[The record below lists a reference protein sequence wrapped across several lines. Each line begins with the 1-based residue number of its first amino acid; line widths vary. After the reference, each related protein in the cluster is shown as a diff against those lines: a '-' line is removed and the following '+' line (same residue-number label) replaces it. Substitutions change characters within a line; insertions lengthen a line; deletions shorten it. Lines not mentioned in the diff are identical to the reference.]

1 MREINGSQ
9 VNTDWPQ
16 PLEQSGNGRWLKA
29 ATILTTATSTDLAAV
44 FNNLGLSY
52 FENDQFGDAVNQYTQ
67 AINKEDPGRKQELSF
82 YYKNRGLAQ
91 YHLGD
96 MTNALE
102 NYKQAILLNPDNAD
116 NYFNRGNVYLY

>member
-1 MREINGSQ
+1 MTSAN
-9 VNTDWPQ
+9 
-16 PLEQSGNGRWLKA
+16 
-29 ATILTTATSTDLAAV
+29 STDLAAV

-91 YHLGD
+91 YHLGVMD
-96 MTNALE
+96 SALD
-102 NYKQAILLNPDNAD
+102 NYEHAIRYNPDNAD
-116 NYFNRGNVYLY
+116 NYFNRGNVYLYQAG